1 VEVIMTNRPEYQPD
15 QPAEQSAHQ
24 PAHPQQLWADAV
36 AFTRDKSPGSFDQW
50 FSGVQFDGLTE
61 GVLGLRARDEFVREW
76 VDEHFLPTLTDHIR
90 SKTGLSIQVAWT
102 IDGVLDAPVVLQHV
116 ANQRAQQRKSDAPG
130 SVHSSM
136 HAPEEP
142 TDNSPR
148 QTDTPNDFLRPGG
161 VRMRPL
167 ALGGSPRQGDRAAS
181 PQNLTDSERRVRLE
195 TVAAPLEGLNP
206 KYTFSNFVIGP
217 SNQLAHA
224 ASVAAAGG
232 AGKRHNPLFLCGG
245 TGLGKTHLVHAVAH
259 RVRNERPTAKILYI
273 SAEKFINEFVQALQD
288 QKMNEFRT
296 RYREKCDLL
305 LVDDIQF
312 LASKTQTQEEF
323 FHAFNAL
330 HQADKQIIV
339 TSDKYP
345 QQLERMEERL
355 ISRFTWGLVADIQ
368 APELETRVAIVRKKA
383 QMEGIEVGD
392 DVLLYIAQQVRSNV
406 RELEGTLI
414 RLAAKASLTSRPID
428 LDFARQEI
436 AMSIGVRANESSVE
450 DVQRVVC
457 HHFKLKSGDL
467 LSKDRH
473 KSIAFARHVAMYL
486 CRERLKCSL
495 PELGRAFGNRDHTTV
510 MSAVRKV
517 KALREVNPEVR
528 AHIEALERKLGA
540 VD

>member
-1 VEVIMTNRPEYQPD
+1 METNPTEK
-15 QPAEQSAHQ
+15 
-24 PAHPQQLWADAV
+24 QLWDEAV

-50 FSGVQFDGLTE
+50 FCGVQFEGLTD
-61 GVLGLRARDEFVREW
+61 GVLCLRARDEFVRDW
-76 VDEHFLPTLTDHIR
+76 VTSHFLPTLTDHVR
-90 SKTGLSIQVAWT
+90 SRTGWSIQVAWT
-102 IDGVLDAPVVLQHV
+102 VGGPLDEPVIAVL
-116 ANQRAQQRKSDAPG
+116 
-130 SVHSSM
+130 
-136 HAPEEP
+136 
-142 TDNSPR
+142 
-148 QTDTPNDFLRPGG
+148 PNGALLEKNA
-161 VRMRPL
+161 MPL
-167 ALGGSPRQGDRAAS
+167 SEGAG
-181 PQNLTDSERRVRLE
+181 ERRVRPSIQM
-195 TVAAPLEGLNP
+195 VAPPLEGLNP

-224 ASVAAAGG
+224 AAIGAAGG
-232 AGKRHNPLFLCGG
+232 GGRRHNPLFLCGG

-259 RVRNERPTAKILYI
+259 RVRHERPSTRIVYV
-273 SAEKFINEFVQALQD
+273 SAEKFVNEFVQALQE
-288 QKMNEFRT
+288 QRMNEFRA
-296 RYREKCDLL
+296 RFRDRVDLL

-323 FHAFNAL
+323 FHAFNVL

-345 QQLERMEERL
+345 QQLEKMEERL

-383 QMEGIEVGD
+383 QIEGIEIAD
-392 DVLLYIAQQVRSNV
+392 DVLLYIAQVIRSNV

-414 RLAAKASLTSRPID
+414 RLAAKASIDGRIID
-428 LDFARQEI
+428 LDFARSQI
-436 AMSIGVRANESSVE
+436 ALSSSARANEASVE

-473 KSIAFARHVAMYL
+473 KSVAFARHVAMYL

-517 KALREVNPEVR
+517 KALRGADPEVR
-528 AHIEALERKLGA
+528 AHLEALERKLGTA
-540 VD
+540 D